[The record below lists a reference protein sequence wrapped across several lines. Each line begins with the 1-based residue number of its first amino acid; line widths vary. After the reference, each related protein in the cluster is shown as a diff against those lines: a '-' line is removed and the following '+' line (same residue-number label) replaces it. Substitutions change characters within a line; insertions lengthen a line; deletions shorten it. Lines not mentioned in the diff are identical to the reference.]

1 MKIISLHFKNL
12 SSLKGEFKID
22 FTTPSLAN
30 AGLFAITGPTGAGK
44 STILDAITLALYSYT
59 PRLGGINKNSITEK
73 GIIVRENAK
82 EAFAHLVFEVK
93 DVKYKAEW
101 SIAITNRGNW
111 GDVKHKL
118 SKEEDGIFLGVTQN
132 TSGTVEMVNELI
144 GIDKDQFTKAIV
156 LSQGKFDEFLT
167 AEKGDRYELLEVITG
182 TNIYR
187 KIGLKVFDALR
198 LKNEQLKEIESQL
211 NGIEILTSEQIE
223 AIEVNKN
230 NLETSTN
237 ELRTSLLVLDKLK
250 QTKDKIKQLVQE
262 KAKIESEYIKLTEKE
277 IAFQPYLVK
286 LAEHEQVLPLQ
297 VDYNKWKNAKLDIQ
311 TLSDSIETNSSIL
324 LAKQKDKK
332 ELLDAV
338 SKAIRENLKEEIF
351 DDKLSQFVKKVTT
364 LDNRI
369 IQIDG
374 SLKSKG
380 EGLNTLYQQIPA
392 ASVAEIKSIQKSV
405 IDLNIYIQKKDTE
418 LSNLQLPS
426 GYSGVDYGAEIDKL
440 NEQITL
446 LAKAIGIKDDLDGL
460 YETKSEEI
468 KVLNKL
474 EKEVESKSNDL
485 SSLKITAEKLIKELE
500 EAQDLYSANQTLMS
514 LEEYRDLLEEGEPC
528 PCCGSKV
535 HPFATK
541 KPKLND
547 KLEEKVK
554 AKALAVAENETII
567 KNYEDA
573 LIENGANIKNAQKRI
588 KSIDTEIIGK
598 LKLYTNCCKEL
609 SLSVDTDLVSLNTK
623 VNDIEKNVAI
633 LKAHKTWN
641 ETKKPL
647 KAYISSLSAYDTE
660 KELLGKLKEERLSL
674 FPLSSIAEYKNEV
687 ILKWTNINRDIND
700 TTNNVETATKSKKE
714 KQAEFE
720 AVNTRLSLTV
730 LQNAFESID
739 AIGLLLL
746 SDANYQLYN
755 NQKNELAQGKVT
767 LDTKNDTNRKLYEE
781 VTALDDERVNYDEL
795 KSEIEAKSKER
806 DSKMSEI
813 GGLNRTLTANAD
825 NLTRF
830 AGIQA
835 QKEVLKTEQS
845 YYKTLADLIGDAK
858 GDKFNSIVQRITLRH
873 LFNMTNERLLT
884 LMDRYQ
890 VELGTGKNEDEI
902 WVIDTHMG
910 DSRRVI
916 DSVSGGERFVIS
928 LAMALSLS
936 DLASNNVKL
945 DSVFIDEGF
954 GSLSQDELDSAI
966 SMLERMQVENEKTVG
981 IISHVESLKERITT
995 QIVVDRVQKGE
1006 SKLYLKYGDGLTSLE
1021 VVK

>member
-22 FTTPSLAN
+22 FTTPALAN

-73 GIIVRENAK
+73 GIIVTKHTK
-82 EAFAHLVFEVK
+82 EAFAHLVFEV
-93 DVKYKAEW
+93 DNFKYKAEW
-101 SIAITNRGNW
+101 AIAITNRGNW
-111 GDVKHKL
+111 GDIKHKL
-118 SKEEDGIFLGVTQN
+118 SREEGGAFVSITQN
-132 TSGTVEMVNELI
+132 TSGTVDMVNEVI

-167 AEKGDRYELLEVITG
+167 ADKGVRYELLEVITG
-182 TNIYR
+182 TDIYR
-187 KIGLKVFDALR
+187 KIGLKVFDVLR
-198 LKNEQLKEIESQL
+198 IQNEQIKDVESQL
-211 NGIEILTSEQIE
+211 NGIEILTTEQIE

-230 NLETSTN
+230 NLETATN
-237 ELRTSLLVLDKLK
+237 ELRTSLLALDKLK
-250 QTKDKIKQLVQE
+250 QTKDKIKQLIEE
-262 KAKIESEYIKLTEKE
+262 KAKIESEYIKFSEKE
-277 IAFQPYLVK
+277 TAFQPYLVK
-286 LAEHEQVLPLQ
+286 LAEHEQALPLQ
-297 VDYNKWKNAKLDIQ
+297 VDYNKWKNAKLAIQ
-311 TLSDSIETNSSIL
+311 TLGESIETNNSIL
-324 LAKQKDKK
+324 LAKQKEKK
-332 ELLDAV
+332 ELLEAV
-338 SKAIRENLKEEIF
+338 SKAISENLKEENF

-364 LDNRI
+364 LDNTI

-380 EGLNTLYQQIPA
+380 EGLNTLNQQIPA

-405 IDLNIYIQKKDTE
+405 IDLNKYIQKKDAE
-418 LSNLQLPS
+418 LSNLKLPS
-426 GYSGVDYGAEIDKL
+426 GYSGADYGVLIDKL
-440 NEQITL
+440 TEQNTVL
-446 LAKAIGIKDDLDGL
+446 SKAIGFKTDIDSLNESKKIESDYFVEL
-460 YETKSEEI
+460 EKAFASNTKEI
-468 KVLNKL
+468 TSLNK
-474 EKEVESKSNDL
+474 V
-485 SSLKITAEKLIKELE
+485 AEKLNKELQD
-500 EAQDLYSANQTLMS
+500 AQNLYSANQTLMS

-547 KLEEKVK
+547 KLEEKLQ
-554 AKALAVAENETII
+554 AKALAVEENEAII
-567 KNYEDA
+567 KTYEEA
-573 LIENGANIKNAQKRI
+573 LIENSANIKNAKKSI
-588 KSIDTEIIGK
+588 KSIDAEITGK
-598 LKLYTNCCKEL
+598 LKLFTNCCKEL
-609 SLSVDTDLVSLNTK
+609 SLSVDNDLGSLNAK
-623 VNDIEKNVAI
+623 VNEIEKNVAI

-641 ETKKPL
+641 ETKQPL
-647 KAYISSLSAYDTE
+647 TAYIKSLSAYDTE
-660 KELLGKLKEERLSL
+660 KEALEKLKKERLSL
-674 FPLSSIAEYKNEV
+674 FAISSIAEYKNEV
-687 ILKWTNINRDIND
+687 TLKWTNINRDIND
-700 TTNNVETATKSKKE
+700 TSNDLETATNTKQE

-720 AVNTRLSLTV
+720 AVNARLSFIV

-755 NQKNELAQGKVT
+755 KQKNELAQSKVT
-767 LDTKNDTNRKLYEE
+767 LDTQNGTNRKLYQE
-781 VTALDDERVNYDEL
+781 VIAFDDEHVNYDEL
-795 KSEIEAKSKER
+795 KSQIEAKSNER
-806 DSKMSEI
+806 DSKMTEI
-813 GGLNRTLTANAD
+813 GGLTGTLSANAD

-830 AGIQA
+830 AGVQA
-835 QKEVLKTEQS
+835 QKDALKIEQG

-873 LFNMTNERLLT
+873 LFNMTNERLST

-890 VELGTGKNEDEI
+890 VELGSGKHEDEI
-902 WVIDTHMG
+902 WVIDTYMG
-910 DSRRVI
+910 DERRVI

-954 GSLSQDELDSAI
+954 GSLSPDDLDSAI

-981 IISHVESLKERITT
+981 IISHVESLKERIST
-995 QIVVDRVQKGE
+995 QIVVEKLQNGE
-1006 SKLYLKYGDGLTSLE
+1006 STISLKSNGKLTSLA
-1021 VVK
+1021 VA

>member
-22 FTTPSLAN
+22 FTTPALAN

-59 PRLGGINKNSITEK
+59 PRLGGINKTSITEK
-73 GIIVRENAK
+73 GIIVRENTK
-82 EAFAHLVFEVK
+82 EAFAHLVFEVNNI
-93 DVKYKAEW
+93 KYKAEW

-118 SKEEDGIFLGVTQN
+118 SKEEDGAFLAVTQN
-132 TSGTVEMVNELI
+132 TSGTVDMVNEVI

-167 AEKGDRYELLEVITG
+167 ADKGVRYELLEVITG
-182 TNIYR
+182 TDIYR

-198 LKNEQLKEIESQL
+198 IQNEQLKDVESQL
-211 NGIEILTSEQIE
+211 NGIEILSTEQIE

-230 NLETSTN
+230 NLETATN
-237 ELRTSLLVLDKLK
+237 ELRTSLLALEKLK
-250 QTKDKIKQLVQE
+250 QTKDKIKQLIEE
-262 KAKIESEYIKLTEKE
+262 KAKIESEYIKFSEKE

-286 LAEHEQVLPLQ
+286 LAEHEQALPLQ
-297 VDYNKWKNAKLDIQ
+297 VDYNKWKNAKLAIQ
-311 TLSDSIETNSSIL
+311 TLGESIETNSSIL
-324 LAKQKDKK
+324 LAKQKEKK
-332 ELLDAV
+332 ELLEAV
-338 SKAIRENLKEEIF
+338 SKAISENLKEENF

-364 LDNRI
+364 LDNTI

-380 EGLNTLYQQIPA
+380 EGLNTLHQQIPA

-405 IDLNIYIQKKDTE
+405 VDLNKYIQKKDAE
-418 LSNLQLPS
+418 LSNLKLPS
-426 GYSGVDYGAEIDKL
+426 GYSGADYGVLIDKL
-440 NEQITL
+440 TEQNTVL
-446 LAKAIGIKDDLDGL
+446 SKAIGFKTDID
-460 YETKSEEI
+460 S
-468 KVLNKL
+468 LNESKKIESDYFVKL
-474 EKEVESKSNDL
+474 EKAFASNTKEL
-485 SSLKITAEKLIKELE
+485 TSLNKVAEKLNKELQD
-500 EAQDLYSANQTLMS
+500 AQNLYSANQTLMS

-547 KLEEKVK
+547 KLEEKLQ
-554 AKALAVAENETII
+554 AKALAVEENEAII
-567 KNYEDA
+567 KTYEEA
-573 LIENGANIKNAQKRI
+573 LIENGANIKNAQKSI
-588 KSIDTEIIGK
+588 KSIDAEITGK
-598 LKLYTNCCKEL
+598 LKLFTNCCKEL
-609 SLSVDTDLVSLNTK
+609 SLSVDSDLGSLNAK
-623 VNDIEKNVAI
+623 VNEIEKNVAI

-641 ETKKPL
+641 ETKQPL
-647 KAYISSLSAYDTE
+647 TAYIKSLSAYDTE
-660 KELLGKLKEERLSL
+660 KEALEKFKKERLSL
-674 FPLSSIAEYKNEV
+674 FALSSIAEYKNEV
-687 ILKWTNINRDIND
+687 TLKWTNINRDIND
-700 TTNNVETATKSKKE
+700 TSNNIETATNNKQE

-720 AVNTRLSLTV
+720 AVNARLSFIV
-730 LQNAFESID
+730 LQNAFDSID

-755 NQKNELAQGKVT
+755 KQKNELAQSKVT
-767 LDTKNDTNRKLYEE
+767 LDTQNGTNRKLYQE
-781 VTALDDERVNYDEL
+781 VIALDDEHVNYDEL

-806 DSKMSEI
+806 DSKMTEI
-813 GGLNRTLTANAD
+813 GGLTGTLSANAD

-830 AGIQA
+830 AGVQA
-835 QKEVLKTEQS
+835 QKEVLKTEQG

-890 VELGTGKNEDEI
+890 VELGTLKNEDEI
-902 WVIDTHMG
+902 WVIDTYMG

-954 GSLSQDELDSAI
+954 GSLSQEELDSAI

-981 IISHVESLKERITT
+981 IISHVESLKERIST